1 MKTIKHEFSL
11 DLLTKAKNNPDKY
24 QVMYS
29 DGTKPIDVVH
39 MRGLKNEYCVFSWCE
54 NDWFTHYI
62 DGHHCLAWESND
74 LVVHELVDENPNQL
88 GMFNSEGEQ

>member
-1 MKTIKHEFSL
+1 MKTIQHEFSL

-24 QVMYS
+24 RVMYS

-39 MRGLKNEYCVFSWCE
+39 MRGNNAIYCIFSWHE
-54 NDWFTHYI
+54 TEWYTHNLKGEHTSI
-62 DGHHCLAWESND
+62 WPNLN

-88 GMFNSEGEQ
+88 NIFKGEGEE